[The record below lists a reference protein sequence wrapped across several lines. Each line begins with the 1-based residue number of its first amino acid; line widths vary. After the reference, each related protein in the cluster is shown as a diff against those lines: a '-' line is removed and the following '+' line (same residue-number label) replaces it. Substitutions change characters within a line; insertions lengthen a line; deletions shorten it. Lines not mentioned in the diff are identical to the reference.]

1 MADALKLQQ
10 LSGMFAG
17 MGQANATY
25 NPAQRSMLN
34 YLQGSAQSSIQ
45 AEAQKKAEK
54 KAKKKSGIGGLL
66 GGAAAIA
73 AAPFTGGASLA
84 YAPAAMSAGNAIE
97 GAASGDTTSAL
108 SNAMSAGMGAY
119 GAYKSDREPIIKKQN
134 VASSPTNAYLNT
146 PIAKSADSPGMFGP
160 NTAGQEKSF
169 GPPDKRPD
177 MSGFMGGPHQMMQ
190 HATFSSMSPRELGK
204 MSRTDPTFTDQLQS
218 YLMSGGQITPQMA
231 RYFSPATK
239 YEMRQAGYQ
248 MPGPFGVMYK

>member
-1 MADALKLQQ
+1 MADALKLSQ

-84 YAPAAMSAGNAIE
+84 YAPAAMSAGNAIDSVA
-97 GAASGDTTSAL
+97 GGDTKSAI
-108 SNAMSAGMGAY
+108 SNAMNAGLGAY
-119 GAYKSDREPIIKKQN
+119 GAYSADREPIMKSGG
-134 VASSPTNAYLNT
+134 ATSPTAAYMNT

-160 NTAGQEKSF
+160 NTAGQEKTF
-169 GPPDKRPD
+169 GAPDKKPD
-177 MSGFMGGPHQMMQ
+177 MSNFMGGPAQMMR
-190 HATFSSMSPRELGK
+190 HVAFSTMSPRELGK
-204 MSRTDPTFTDQLQS
+204 MSRTDPTFTDQIQA
-218 YLMSGGQITPQMA
+218 YLMSGGQVTPQMA
-231 RYFSPATK
+231 RHFSPATK

-248 MPGPFGVMYK
+248 MPGPFGVMY